1 MNDSKQLNN
10 KTNKPHRILFTQT
23 PTGGGSTIALYELV
37 KGLDTNK
44 YEPIILFL
52 QQNKYLENFNQLG
65 IKTHTLDTS
74 ESLRKRQYRQKS
86 FLGKIYQ
93 LTFVDI
99 PLGIHISK
107 ILKKEKID
115 LVHLN
120 TGFDRPIMI
129 AANIKKIPK
138 ILHFRNFNNKIPFTA
153 KFLTSSADAALYT
166 TQAIADCYVSIG
178 TPLKKNDIV
187 YEPIDIQKFFK
198 HQNTDLI
205 KQQFSIR
212 ENDYLISNIGRI
224 TPWKGQHYFLQ
235 AIEDI
240 LNQYPDTKILI
251 VGEPGDSSKDQEYFA
266 LLQDITKKM
275 PLNAQVFFTG
285 KRDDIA
291 EIMSASDIIVHSASK
306 PEPFGLVIA
315 EAMATGTPIIATRGG
330 GPIEIIKDGI
340 TGLLVPMKNATG
352 IKEAIQK
359 LLKSDIFRKTI
370 SKNARKNVAERFSIE
385 QHVEKVQKMYTD
397 ILENHLLTNSSK

>member
-10 KTNKPHRILFTQT
+10 KTNKPHRILYTQI

-52 QQNKYLENFNQLG
+52 QKNKYLENFNQLG
-65 IKTHTLDTS
+65 IRTHTLDIS
-74 ESLRKRQYRQKS
+74 ESLRKRQYKQKS
-86 FLGKIYQ
+86 LLGQIYR
-93 LTFVDI
+93 LIFVDI
-99 PLGIHISK
+99 PLGIRISK
-107 ILKKEKID
+107 IFKKEKID

-120 TGFDRPIMI
+120 TGFDRSVMI
-129 AANIKKIPK
+129 AANIRKLPK
-138 ILHFRNFNNKIPFTA
+138 VFHFRNFDNKIPFTA
-153 KFLTSSADAALYT
+153 KLLTSSIDSALYT
-166 TQAIADCYVSIG
+166 TQAIADCYISIE

-205 KQQFSIR
+205 KQQFSIG

-235 AIEDI
+235 AMEDI

-251 VGEPGDSSKDQEYFA
+251 VGEPGDTSKDQEYFA
-266 LLQDITKKM
+266 LLQDMTKKM

-315 EAMATGTPIIATRGG
+315 EAMATGTPIIATKGG
-330 GPIEIIKDGI
+330 GPLEIIKDGI
-340 TGLLVPMKNATG
+340 TGLLVPMKSASG

-359 LLKSDIFRKTI
+359 LLESNVMRKTI
-370 SKNARKNVAERFSIE
+370 STNARQDVAKRFPIAR
-385 QHVEKVQKMYTD
+385 HVNKVQKMYAN
-397 ILENHLLTNSSK
+397 ILENHN